1 MEAVSTGPA
10 IFAQAYREELLNT
23 IALIDMK
30 AVDLAIEWFR
40 EARDSGRRIFI
51 CGNGGSASTASH
63 FVCDINKGASYS
75 RSQRFKMMALTDNLA
90 TITAYSNDI
99 SYECAFAE
107 QLKNFAEPGDI
118 VMAISG
124 SGNSPNVVRAI
135 EYANSIGCR
144 TIALT
149 GRDGGR
155 LGPLANVN
163 IQIPVQHMGRIED
176 AHMIVCHIIGYYF
189 METGEP
195 K

>member
-1 MEAVSTGPA
+1 MKAVAGPA
-10 IFAQAYREELLNT
+10 NFAESYRQQLQQAV
-23 IALIDMK
+23 ALIDTEG
-30 AVDLAIEWFR
+30 VNRAIELFR
-40 EARDSGRRIFI
+40 EALERGRRIFV

-90 TITAYSNDI
+90 TITAYSNDV
-99 SYECAFAE
+99 SYECAFTE

-124 SGNSPNVVRAI
+124 SGNSSNVVRAI

-149 GRDGGR
+149 GRDGGQ
-155 LGPLANVN
+155 LGPIANIN
-163 IQIPVQHMGRIED
+163 IQVPVQHMGRIED
-176 AHMIVCHIIGYYF
+176 AHMIICHMIGYYF
-189 METGEP
+189 MEAHA
-195 K
+195 